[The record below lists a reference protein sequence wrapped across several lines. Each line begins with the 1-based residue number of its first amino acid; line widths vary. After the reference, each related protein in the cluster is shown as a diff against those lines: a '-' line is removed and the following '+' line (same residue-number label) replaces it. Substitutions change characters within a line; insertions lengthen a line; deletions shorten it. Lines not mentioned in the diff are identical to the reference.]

1 MQTTFGQWLKQQ
13 RKLLDL
19 TQAELAQRVGCA
31 LVTIQKVEEGTR
43 RPSKQVAALLA
54 DHLAIAPQDRERFLR
69 LARGES
75 VGTLPPT
82 NLPNPLTSWFGRTDE
97 LTQVART
104 LLRADVRLLTLVGTP
119 GVGKTRL
126 AVEVGRHLRQEFAD
140 GVFADGVWFV
150 ELAAVT
156 EAAFVWTALA
166 QAFNLPA
173 NGQISPRQQVFNH
186 LRERQLLL
194 ILDNFEQLSEES
206 PLVAEVL
213 TASPGV
219 KALVTS
225 RVPLHLSGE
234 HEVTVQP
241 FPAPLFDGVSFEQVA
256 TNPAVQ
262 LFVARVQRFQPDFA
276 VTAANAGEIAAL
288 CATLDGL
295 PLALE
300 LAAPRLR
307 RFSAAELLTQLQD
320 VEQGHLHWLSDG
332 ARDLPPR
339 QRTLRHAIGW
349 SFDLLTPAQRDCF
362 TRLGVFSGGCDKLAA
377 FHLCSTTLEGPA
389 AIAAHLQ
396 LLAEQNLIQAG
407 DGDRYL
413 FLETVRAFALEQL
426 VLSGYEDEIR
436 RRHAAYFVA
445 LAETDHPI
453 LSENRH
459 EATWTATLVRNQDNL
474 RAALQ
479 WTLIHDPATALRLA
493 AALAHFWYV
502 NGQWQEGIDWLQRAL
517 ADQSIPSIYSAR
529 AYTGM
534 GVLLTSQGN
543 NGRAE
548 LLHRQALNQL
558 QGIDAPFDLAWTH
571 FNYARLLVLQGRYAE
586 GERLLVQCLGD
597 WQQLGRLWHVGLTQT
612 QIGVLAMERG
622 EWERAQSLLS
632 ASLTVQREW
641 QAEGMIATISL
652 FLGNVER
659 ELGHA
664 EAAIAAV
671 RESYAIYQ
679 KLGRRADI
687 AWAQR
692 EMAVAELCAGAVD
705 DARRHFAESLA
716 IYGEMGAR
724 DAVVIILEGL
734 AGVSLLD
741 GDWQTGARLLGA
753 AQALR
758 KAVHL
763 PNTVYSR
770 RMDEQIFQPA
780 RRQAGSPGW
789 EAQIA
794 VGQTFS
800 YDEALALAY
809 VVCHTDPGTRIP

>member
-1 MQTTFGQWLKQQ
+1 MQTSFGQWLKQQ

-31 LVTIQKVEEGTR
+31 LVTIQKIEEGTR
-43 RPSKQVAALLA
+43 RSSKQVAALLA

-75 VGTLPPT
+75 VGAPPPT
-82 NLPNPLTSWFGRTDE
+82 NLPNPLTSWFGRADE
-97 LTQVART
+97 LAQVTRT

-140 GVFADGVWFV
+140 GVWFV

-156 EAAFVWTALA
+156 EVAFVWTALA
-166 QAFNLPA
+166 QAFSLPV
-173 NGQISPRQQVFNH
+173 NGQISPRQQVFDH

-194 ILDNFEQLSEES
+194 VLDNFEQLSEES
-206 PLVAEVL
+206 PLVAELL
-213 TASPGV
+213 TTSPGV

-234 HEVTVQP
+234 HEVTVLP
-241 FPAPLFDGVSFEQVA
+241 FPAPVFDGVSLEQVG

-262 LFVARVQRFQPDFA
+262 IFVDRVRRFQADFA
-276 VTAANAGEIAAL
+276 VTAANAGAIAAL

-307 RFSAAELLTQLQD
+307 QFSAAELRRQLQH

-349 SFDLLTPAQRDCF
+349 SFDLLTPTQRGCF
-362 TRLGVFSGGCDKLAA
+362 TRLGVFSGGFDKLAA
-377 FHLCSTTLEGPA
+377 LHLCSTTAEGPEA
-389 AIAAHLQ
+389 VAAHLQ

-407 DGDRYL
+407 DSGRYL
-413 FLETVRAFALEQL
+413 VLETVRAFALEQL
-426 VLSGYEDEIR
+426 TLSGYEDEIR

-445 LAETDHPI
+445 LAEADHPI

-459 EATWTATLVRNQDNL
+459 EAAWTATLARNQDNL
-474 RAALQ
+474 RAALH
-479 WTLIHDPATALRLA
+479 WTLVHDPTTALRLA
-493 AALAHFWYV
+493 SALAHFWYV

-517 ADQSIPSIYSAR
+517 TAQPIPSIHSAR

-548 LLHRQALNQL
+548 RLHRLALEQL
-558 QGIDAPFDLAWTH
+558 QGIDAPFDLTWTH
-571 FNYARLLVLQGRYAE
+571 FNYARLLVLQGRYEE
-586 GERLLVQCLGD
+586 GERLLVQCLGN

-692 EMAVAELCAGAVD
+692 EMAVAELCAGAVG
-705 DARRHFAESLA
+705 DARRHFADSLA

-734 AGVSLLD
+734 AGVSILD

-763 PNTVYSR
+763 PDTVYSR
-770 RMDEQIFQPA
+770 RMDEQIFQPT

-809 VVCHTDPGTRIP
+809 VVCHTDHGTRIP

>member
-1 MQTTFGQWLKQQ
+1 M
-13 RKLLDL
+13 
-19 TQAELAQRVGCA
+19 
-31 LVTIQKVEEGTR
+31 
-43 RPSKQVAALLA
+43 
-54 DHLAIAPQDRERFLR
+54 
-69 LARGES
+69 
-75 VGTLPPT
+75 
-82 NLPNPLTSWFGRTDE
+82 
-97 LTQVART
+97 
-104 LLRADVRLLTLVGTP
+104 
-119 GVGKTRL
+119 
-126 AVEVGRHLRQEFAD
+126 
-140 GVFADGVWFV
+140 
-150 ELAAVT
+150 T

-377 FHLCSTTLEGPA
+377 LHLCSTTVEGPA
-389 AIAAHLQ
+389 AVAAHLQ

-780 RRQAGSPGW
+780 RRQAGFPGW